1 MSTALQIVLCLS
13 VLTLTVFLVLL
24 LVQARRTALAVERLA
39 EGAARDLRQVAEDV
53 HEVRNQVDEVAKVA
67 RTAFELPSATTQ
79 VVAGIVRAL
88 PALFGRRK
96 GASNWIETL
105 LTGIQTALH
114 LLGRPRASHSKEAT
128 NE

>member
-13 VLTLTVFLVLL
+13 VATLTVFLVLL
-24 LVQARRTALAVERLA
+24 LVQARRTAAAMEKLAA
-39 EGAARDLRQVAEDV
+39 DATRDLRQVAEDI
-53 HEVRNQVDEVAKVA
+53 HEVRNQVDEVARVA

-79 VVAGIVRAL
+79 VVAGIVRGL

-96 GASNWIETL
+96 NTTNWIDSL

-114 LLGRPRASHSKEAT
+114 LLRRPPAGHPKEASHE
-128 NE
+128 